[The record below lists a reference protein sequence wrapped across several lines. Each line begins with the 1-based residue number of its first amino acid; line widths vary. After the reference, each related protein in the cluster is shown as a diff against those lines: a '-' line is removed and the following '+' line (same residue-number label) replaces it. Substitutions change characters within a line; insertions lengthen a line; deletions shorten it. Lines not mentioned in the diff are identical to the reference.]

1 MLTLRKTLLCT
12 ITIGLLGATDAYA
25 ESRDLLSLYQHATE
39 YDAGIA
45 AAKSAYLAQQQD
57 EDIALAGLLP
67 SVNASANAGGT
78 NANSNLKNDDS
89 YKTTAYSI
97 SLSQPLLNIS
107 AWYNYT
113 ASEQDTLRAQASYF
127 QSQQAL
133 ILNVSNAYFG
143 VLRAQEDLTAAKA
156 LETAVKRQYE
166 QAKEQFDV
174 GLIAITDVHE
184 AKASFDDSQTVRIR
198 SEGSLTLAIE
208 ELSLLTGQYAPQVHQ
223 LKSDFPIQLDK
234 QTSSEEWV
242 ASAEQNNLDIKIA
255 SYGVQALEDQYS
267 SSKAGHYPTLS
278 LSAGYEY
285 AELNDFAPADSET
298 EDSSIFLNLNVP
310 IYSGGSTQAGVRKTR
325 HLLEQAK
332 HQLRSAE
339 RSARIQTRT
348 ELINLRTNIQTV
360 ESLGQN
366 IVSRESALEATREG
380 YKVGT
385 RNIVEVLDAER
396 NYFTALRDFASARFD
411 VIESSLRIKQSAGT
425 LSQADI
431 SELNSWL
438 APAKLSPAS
447 AAN

>member
-1 MLTLRKTLLCT
+1 MLKLRTTLLFT
-12 ITIGLLGATDAYA
+12 IAAGLLGASQAHA

-45 AAKSAYLAQQQD
+45 AAKSAYLAQEQD

-67 SVNASANAGGT
+67 SINASANAGDT
-78 NANSNLKNDDS
+78 NSNSNLRNDDN
-89 YKTTAYSI
+89 YQTKTYSV
-97 SLSQPLLNIS
+97 SLTQPLLNAS
-107 AWYNYT
+107 SWYNYT
-113 ASEQDTLRAQASYF
+113 ASEQDTMRAKASYL
-127 QSQQAL
+127 QSQQTL
-133 ILNVSNAYFG
+133 ILDVSNAYFG

-156 LETAVKRQYE
+156 LETAVRRQYE

-198 SEGSLTLAIE
+198 AEGSLTLAIE
-208 ELSLLTGQYAPQVHQ
+208 ELSLLTGQYAPQVHR
-223 LKSDFPIQLDK
+223 LNSDFPIQLDA
-234 QTSSEEWV
+234 QNTSEEWV
-242 ASAEQNNLDIKIA
+242 NSAEQNNLDIKIA
-255 SYGVQALEDQYS
+255 SHAVQALEHQYS

-278 LSAGYEY
+278 LSAGYEH
-285 AELNDFAPADSET
+285 AELSNFAPANSET

-310 IYSGGSTQAGVRKTR
+310 LYSGGSTQAGVRKTR

-332 HQLRSAE
+332 HQLQSAE

-348 ELINLRTNIQTV
+348 ELINLKTNIQTV

-396 NYFTALRDFASARFD
+396 NYFTALRDFANARFD
-411 VIESSLRIKQSAGT
+411 VIESSLRIKRAAGT

-431 SELNSWL
+431 VELNKW
-438 APAKLSPAS
+438 LSPAKS
-447 AAN
+447 S